1 MRLTAVLT
9 LLLAATFAGCT
20 DDDTTD
26 DVTPTPDD
34 DSDDVAAYPEPMD
47 ESEMVLFGLDAFNL
61 ATGLPCS
68 TPASTCT
75 TYPFSLDR
83 RTAVTASLT
92 WGLPVNDLDL
102 YLVAADGTVVSQ
114 DGINLVGDPPNTSQT
129 MTGILLEPG
138 DYSFYVSMWLVV
150 AETYQLSATFEAPG
164 A

>member
-1 MRLTAVLT
+1 
-9 LLLAATFAGCT
+9 
-20 DDDTTD
+20 
-26 DVTPTPDD
+26 
-34 DSDDVAAYPEPMD
+34 
-47 ESEMVLFGLDAFNL
+47 
-61 ATGLPCS
+61 
-68 TPASTCT
+68 
-75 TYPFSLDR
+75 
-83 RTAVTASLT
+83 
-92 WGLPVNDLDL
+92 VNDLDL